1 MNSNE
6 TKPSSARECFA
17 AVLSSGRSGDGRR
30 GLPDKSFSDLDWG
43 RICGALA
50 QRCVGLDAAE
60 LAEELGLLPDASTA
74 ARRRAEVE
82 EATVATRRGVVPPLR
97 GIDGVMLALLRA
109 RKADLVL
116 GEDLVRISK
125 SAHAAE
131 RVSSYFSD
139 AHGLPL
145 LAEHGRSLADVSEVS
160 AELARCLDPTGALL
174 DTASPELGA
183 LRRRVT
189 RLRESILAR
198 LDRIVKSPKFDGILQ
213 DDYVTIRD
221 ERYVLPV
228 RAGEKGDF
236 PGIVHGQSGS
246 GHTLFIEPRELIEAN
261 NDFRI
266 AQLEVENEERRIYR
280 QLTAVVRRRV
290 DDLERNHD
298 VLVYLD
304 LTFAGARLAADLEMS
319 CPPMDAS
326 QSPSIM
332 LKEARHPVLALR
344 ELEGELEVVPNDIT
358 LSGHALVV
366 SGPNTGGK
374 TVTLKTVGLI
384 ALMTRAGLTVPVRPD
399 STVPFFERVFTDIG
413 DEQGVDKDLSTFSG
427 HVANIAGFQPKC
439 AGSSL
444 VLLDELFAGTD
455 PEQGAALGRALLD
468 QLTGQ
473 GASVIVTTHLEGLK
487 TLGVE
492 DDRYQAAS
500 VAFDLEGLRPT
511 YRLRDG
517 IPGSSYALRIAA
529 RLGLEV
535 TIIDRARDILSNGV
549 GVEREEIIERLEQ
562 EHAAL
567 ASARAEAEATR
578 DEVRTERERLREK
591 REKLAKHAKS
601 ELDKET
607 RRLREEVRQ
616 MKSQV
621 TRWAK
626 SLRKVKLPETKEE
639 LDALRETIDGARET
653 ARQADEVARKARTAT
668 ETVDGGVRPAVD
680 VASLAPG
687 DTVWVTTFRRAGQVV
702 EVDPAGRAI
711 VQLGPLRTTVSV
723 GDLRES
729 AGTDGEITDSVRP
742 KGGVRVDAERSD
754 HNSVDLRGT
763 RIDEALDQL
772 DAYLD
777 RAARS
782 GGVLY
787 IVHGH
792 GTGALKRA
800 VRDHLRS
807 VPYKIDW
814 RAGGSGEGGD
824 GVTVITLV

>member
-6 TKPSSARECFA
+6 TKPSSAAECFA
-17 AVLSSGRSGDGRR
+17 AVLSSGRSGDGQR
-30 GLPDKSFSDLDWG
+30 GMPDKTFVDLDWH

-50 QRCVGLDAAE
+50 ERCIGLDAAE
-60 LAEELGLLPDASTA
+60 LAGELGLLPDAATA
-74 ARRRAEVE
+74 ARRRAEVH
-82 EATVATRRGVVPPLR
+82 EASAAARRGVVPPLR
-97 GIDGVMLALLRA
+97 GLDGVTLALTRA
-109 RKADLVL
+109 RKADVVP
-116 GEDLVRISK
+116 GEDLLRISK
-125 SAHAAE
+125 SAAAAE
-131 RVSSYFSD
+131 RVSSYFASG
-139 AHGLPL
+139 HGLPL
-145 LAEHGRSLADVSEVS
+145 LTEHARSLADVSEVS
-160 AELARCLDPTGALL
+160 GELARCLDPTGALL
-174 DTASPELGA
+174 DSASPDLGS

-189 RLRESILAR
+189 RLRESILGR
-198 LDRIVKSPKFDGILQ
+198 LDRIVKSPKFEGILQ

-236 PGIVHGQSGS
+236 PGIVHGQSGT

-261 NDFRI
+261 NELRI
-266 AQLEVENEERRIYR
+266 AQLDVENEERRIYR
-280 QLTAVVRRRV
+280 QLTSLVRRRV

-298 VLVYLD
+298 ILVYLD
-304 LTFAGARLAADLEMS
+304 LTFAAARLGVDLEMT
-319 CPPMDAS
+319 CPDLDT
-326 QSPSIM
+326 SPSPSFD
-332 LKEARHPVLALR
+332 LRDARHPVLALR
-344 ELEGELEVVPNDIT
+344 ELAGELEVVPNDIA

-374 TVTLKTVGLI
+374 TVTLKTVGLV
-384 ALMTRAGLTVPVRPD
+384 ALMTRAGLTVPVESSSR
-399 STVPFFERVFTDIG
+399 VPYVEQVFTDIG

-427 HVANIAGFQPKC
+427 HVANISGFQPKC
-439 AGSSL
+439 AASTL

-473 GASVIVTTHLEGLK
+473 GAVVIVTTHLEGLK

-511 YRLRDG
+511 YRLREG

-529 RLGLEV
+529 RLGLEPA
-535 TIIDRARDILSNGV
+535 IIDRARDLLSSGP
-549 GVEREEIIERLEQ
+549 GVEREEVIERLER
-562 EHAAL
+562 EYTALSAA
-567 ASARAEAEATR
+567 REEVEATR
-578 DEVRTERERLREK
+578 DEVRNERERLREK
-591 REKLAKHAKS
+591 KEKLAKHAKS

-621 TRWAK
+621 TRWSKA
-626 SLRKVKLPETKEE
+626 LRKVRLPESKEE
-639 LDALRETIDGARET
+639 LDELRGTLESARSTAQDAEAL
-653 ARQADEVARKARTAT
+653 ARKARPAADAD
-668 ETVDGGVRPAVD
+668 DGGARPIVD
-680 VASLAPG
+680 PNSLSTG
-687 DTVWVTTFRRAGQVV
+687 DTVWVTTFRRSGQIV
-702 EVDPAGRAI
+702 EMDSGRAT
-711 VQLGPLRTTVSV
+711 VQLGPLRTTVSF
-723 GDLRES
+723 GDLRQGVVAEVEH
-729 AGTDGEITDSVRP
+729 AEETRP
-742 KGGVRVDAERSD
+742 NVGVRVDVERND
-754 HNSVDLRGT
+754 DNSVDLRGA
-763 RIDEALDQL
+763 RVDEALDQL

-787 IVHGH
+787 VVHGH

-800 VRDHLRS
+800 VRSHLGG

-824 GVTVITLV
+824 GVTVVTLS